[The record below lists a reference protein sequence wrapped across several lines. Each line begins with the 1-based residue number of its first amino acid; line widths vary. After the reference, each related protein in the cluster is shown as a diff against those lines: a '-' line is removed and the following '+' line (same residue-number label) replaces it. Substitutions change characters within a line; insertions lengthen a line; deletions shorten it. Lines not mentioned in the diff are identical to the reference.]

1 MLHYD
6 ARRQCVRSPL
16 RKNPAASFVG
26 GGCFHITLD
35 AADLQL
41 NKRSFFFFLNC
52 KTFSPLIQAV
62 YMYLS
67 DGSYFTKRL
76 SHKVSQIHDANDI
89 FYDKLID

>member
-1 MLHYD
+1 MTPGVSVF
-6 ARRQCVRSPL
+6 APL
-16 RKNPAASFVG
+16 YEKIPRLALSGG

-41 NKRSFFFFLNC
+41 NKRSLFIFLNC